1 MTDLPEF
8 SRRVD
13 VKAID
18 TRKLHLEA
26 NEAERGALA
35 VRFGL
40 VALDSLSADIEL
52 NLDGDCVDA
61 QGLLHAEFVQSCA
74 ISGDDLP
81 VQVHEP
87 IVLRFVPEAELAA
100 EAEEEIELDPDAVDE
115 IPYAG
120 RSFDLGEA
128 VSQSLALTI
137 DPYATG
143 PEADKAR
150 KEAGLLDEESSGP
163 FAALAALK
171 DKKPD

>member
-1 MTDLPEF
+1 MTELPEF

-18 TRKLHLEA
+18 TRKLHIEA
-26 NEAERGALA
+26 NEAECTALA

-40 VALDSLSADIEL
+40 VALHSLSADIEL
-52 NLDGDCVDA
+52 ALDGDCVDA
-61 QGLLHAEFVQSCA
+61 QGTLHADFVQSCA

-81 VQVHEP
+81 VQVHET
-87 IVLRFVPEAELAA
+87 IVLRFVPESNLAA
-100 EAEEEIELDPDAVDE
+100 EAEEEIELDPEAVDE

-128 VSQSLALTI
+128 VAQSLALAI
-137 DPYATG
+137 DPYAVG
-143 PEADKAR
+143 PEADKVR
-150 KEAGLLDEESSGP
+150 KEAGLLDEQSSGP

-171 DKKPD
+171 GKTPE